1 MCDIT
6 SKMLFVTYRSL
17 TCTHVQPMDVVQ
29 NNSLD
34 PILPVDSQIR
44 GTPLSVIS
52 IFLGLTGSIHIIFWQ
67 ILRIQ
72 FL

>member
-29 NNSLD
+29 NNSQD
-34 PILPVDSQIR
+34 PTLSGNVGIPFHHKSDSENIEQEQD
-44 GTPLSVIS
+44 SNK
-52 IFLGLTGSIHIIFWQ
+52 
-67 ILRIQ
+67 
-72 FL
+72 